1 MGGSLAD
8 SRGHPDEAERRLTET
23 PNSSPPHATQGADG
37 ELRLPRPPGVIRLFW
52 ARHLRT
58 ADILIASIY
67 AFPEAVARIVTYVD
81 GSLSPVLNTFA
92 LLLGAVT
99 TVALYKRRSAPM
111 TALIITLAV
120 TALFIWNSS
129 SMGPIALTIAL
140 YSVAVH
146 HSVRAA
152 WIGLGATAV
161 AVALAG
167 LATAGIATDPADA
180 DVISTI
186 IGGLFAVLIGIN
198 IGNRKRYIGALVDRA
213 GQLARERDQQA
224 QLAAASER
232 SRIAR
237 EMHDIVAHSLSVMIR
252 LADGAEAMVE
262 KDPDASL
269 AAIRNVG
276 STGRAS
282 LAEMRRLLG
291 ILRDEENEIAERAP
305 QPTLDE
311 LPQLVES
318 YRATGLPAT
327 LTVTGVPPVGQGAQV
342 TIYRA
347 VQEALTNALRY
358 ASQPSRV
365 DVVLECA
372 DGAVTVTV
380 TDDGKAGET
389 PVSEGTGRGL
399 VGMAERAALYGGTVT
414 SGPMSGGGWRVHM
427 TMPETGENP

>member
-1 MGGSLAD
+1 M
-8 SRGHPDEAERRLTET
+8 
-23 PNSSPPHATQGADG
+23 DG

-52 ARHLRT
+52 ARHQRT
-58 ADILIASIY
+58 ADVLVALIYGI
-67 AFPEAVARIVTYVD
+67 PEAISRIVTYVD
-81 GSLSPVLNTFA
+81 GSMPPAFNTLA

-99 TVALYKRRSAPM
+99 TVALYRRRTAPIP
-111 TALIITLAV
+111 ALVIALAV

-129 SMGPIALTIAL
+129 SMGGIALTIAL

-146 HSVRAA
+146 HSVKAS
-152 WIGLGATAV
+152 WIGLGATAATV
-161 AVALAG
+161 TLAG
-167 LATAGIATDPADA
+167 IFTAGMVTDPGDG
-180 DVISTI
+180 DVLSTI
-186 IGGLFAVLIGIN
+186 ILGLFAVLVGIN
-198 IGNRKRYIGALVDRA
+198 VGNRVRYIGALVDRA

-262 KDPDASL
+262 KDPAASL

-276 STGRAS
+276 TTGRAS

-291 ILRDEENEIAERAP
+291 VLRDEESELAERMP

-311 LPQLVES
+311 LPQLVDS
-318 YRATGLPAT
+318 YRGAGLPVT
-327 LTVTGVPPVGQGAQV
+327 LTISGVPPTGQGAQV

-358 ASQPSRV
+358 ARQPSRV
-365 DVVLECA
+365 DVVLTCVES
-372 DGAVTVTV
+372 AVTLTV
-380 TDDGKAGET
+380 TDDGTAGAR
-389 PVSEGTGRGL
+389 PDSEGSGRGL
-399 VGMAERAALYGGTVT
+399 IGMAERAALYGGTVE
-414 SGPMSGGGWRVHM
+414 SGPQPNGGWRVRM
-427 TMPETGENP
+427 TMPQAGEDS

>member
-1 MGGSLAD
+1 M
-8 SRGHPDEAERRLTET
+8 PK
-23 PNSSPPHATQGADG
+23 SSPPHTPQGADG

-52 ARHLRT
+52 ARHLRA
-58 ADILIASIY
+58 ADILIMLVY
-67 AFPEAVARIVTYVD
+67 ALPEGIARIVTYVD
-81 GSLSPVLNTFA
+81 GSLPPAFNTLA

-99 TVALYKRRSAPM
+99 AVALYKRRTAPI
-111 TALIITLAV
+111 TALVISLAV

-129 SMGPIALTIAL
+129 SMGGIALLISL

-146 HSVRAA
+146 DSVRAS
-152 WIGLGATAV
+152 WIGLGATAATV
-161 AVALAG
+161 TLAG
-167 LATAGIATDPADA
+167 LATAGMATDPADA
-180 DVISTI
+180 DAVSTI

-262 KDPDASL
+262 KDPEASL

-291 ILRDEENEIAERAP
+291 VLRDEENELAERTP
-305 QPTLDE
+305 QPTLDD

-318 YRATGLPAT
+318 YRAAGLPAT
-327 LTVTGVPPVGQGAQV
+327 LTVTGVPPTGQGAQL

-358 ASQPSRV
+358 ARQPSRV
-365 DVVLECA
+365 DVRLECA
-372 DGAVTVTV
+372 HGAVDVTV
-380 TDDGKAGET
+380 TDDGQAGET
-389 PVSEGTGRGL
+389 PASEGTGRGL
-399 VGMAERAALYGGTVT
+399 IGMAERAALFGGTVT
-414 SGPMSGGGWRVHM
+414 SGRLAGGGWRVHM
-427 TMPETGENP
+427 TMPETGENS

>member
-1 MGGSLAD
+1 M
-8 SRGHPDEAERRLTET
+8 
-23 PNSSPPHATQGADG
+23 DG

-52 ARHLRT
+52 ARHQRT
-58 ADILIASIY
+58 ADVLVTLIY
-67 AFPEAVARIVTYVD
+67 ALPEGIARIVTYVD
-81 GSLSPVLNTFA
+81 GSIPPVLNTLA

-99 TVALYKRRSAPM
+99 AAALYGRRRRPIP
-111 TALIITLAV
+111 ALVISLAV
-120 TALFIWNSS
+120 TSLFLWSSS
-129 SMGPIALTIAL
+129 SMGGIALVISL

-152 WIGLGATAV
+152 WIGLGAAAV
-161 AVALAG
+161 SLTLSGIVTIDMLEDVWSNDVLSALI
-167 LATAGIATDPADA
+167 LC
-180 DVISTI
+180 
-186 IGGLFAVLIGIN
+186 LFAVLVGIN
-198 IGNRKRYIGALVDRA
+198 VGNRVRYIGALVDRA

-262 KDPDASL
+262 KDPAASL

-282 LAEMRRLLG
+282 LADMRRLLG
-291 ILRDEENEIAERAP
+291 VLRDEESELAERMP

-311 LPQLVES
+311 LPQLVDS
-318 YRATGLPAT
+318 YRGAGLPVT
-327 LTVTGVPPVGQGAQV
+327 LTISGVPPTGQAAQV

-358 ASQPSRV
+358 ARQASQV
-365 DVVLECA
+365 HVVLDCS
-372 DGAVTVTV
+372 DAVTLTV
-380 TDDGKAGET
+380 TDDGTAGPRAES
-389 PVSEGTGRGL
+389 VGTGRGL
-399 VGMAERAALYGGTVT
+399 LGMAERAALYGGTVE
-414 SGPMSGGGWRVHM
+414 SGPQPNGGWRVRM
-427 TMPETGENP
+427 TMPEAGEGS

>member
-1 MGGSLAD
+1 
-8 SRGHPDEAERRLTET
+8 
-23 PNSSPPHATQGADG
+23 
-37 ELRLPRPPGVIRLFW
+37 VIRSFW

-58 ADILIASIY
+58 ADILITLIY
-67 AFPEAVARIVTYVD
+67 AIPEFIARIVSYID
-81 GSLSPVLNTFA
+81 GSLPPALNTLA
-92 LLLGAVT
+92 LLLGVVT
-99 TVALYKRRSAPM
+99 TAALYKRRSAPV
-111 TALIITLAV
+111 TAVVISLAV

-129 SMGPIALTIAL
+129 SMGGIALMISL
-140 YSVAVH
+140 YAVAVH
-146 HSVRAA
+146 HSVRAS
-152 WIGLGATAV
+152 WIALGATAA
-161 AVALAG
+161 AVTLVG
-167 LATAGIATDPADA
+167 LVTAGMVTDPADA

-186 IGGLFAVLIGIN
+186 LGGLFAVLIGIN

-262 KDPDASL
+262 KDPEASL

-291 ILRDEENEIAERAP
+291 VLRDEENELAERTP

-318 YRATGLPAT
+318 YRAAGLPAT
-327 LTVTGVPPVGQGAQV
+327 LTVTGVPPTGQGAQV

-347 VQEALTNALRY
+347 VPEALTNALRY
-358 ASQPSRV
+358 ARQPTRV
-365 DVVLECA
+365 EVLLECA
-372 DGAVTVTV
+372 DGAVAVTV
-380 TDDGKAGET
+380 TDDGAPGET
-389 PVSEGTGRGL
+389 AVSEGSGRGL
-399 VGMAERAALYGGTVT
+399 IGMAERAALYGGQVT
-414 SGPMSGGGWRVHM
+414 SGRLPGGGWRVRM
-427 TMPETGENP
+427 TLPEAGEEA

>member
-1 MGGSLAD
+1 M
-8 SRGHPDEAERRLTET
+8 
-23 PNSSPPHATQGADG
+23 
-37 ELRLPRPPGVIRLFW
+37 IRSFW

-58 ADILIASIY
+58 ADILITLIY
-67 AFPEAVARIVTYVD
+67 AIPEAVARIVTYVD
-81 GSLSPVLNTFA
+81 GSLPPAFNTLE

-99 TVALYKRRSAPM
+99 AVALYKRRTAPV
-111 TALIITLAV
+111 TAVVISLAV
-120 TALFIWNSS
+120 SALFIWNATG
-129 SMGPIALTIAL
+129 MAPIALVIAL
-140 YSVAVH
+140 YSIAVH

-152 WIGLGATAV
+152 WIGLGTTAV
-161 AVALAG
+161 VLTVSGIVTAG
-167 LATAGIATDPADA
+167 LITDPGND
-180 DVISTI
+180 DVVSTLVI
-186 IGGLFAVLIGIN
+186 GLFAVLIGIN
-198 IGNRKRYIGALVDRA
+198 IGNRKRYISALVDRA

-262 KDPDASL
+262 KDPEASL

-291 ILRDEENEIAERAP
+291 VLRDEENEIAERTP
-305 QPTLDE
+305 QPTLEE

-318 YRATGLPAT
+318 YQAAGLPAT
-327 LTVTGVPPVGQGAQV
+327 LTVTGVPPTGQGAQI

-358 ASQPSRV
+358 ARQPTRV
-365 DVVLECA
+365 DVLLECVGA
-372 DGAVTVTV
+372 AVTVTV
-380 TDDGKAGET
+380 TDDGAPG
-389 PVSEGTGRGL
+389 VAAASEGSGRGL
-399 VGMAERAALYGGTVT
+399 IGMAERAALYGGNVT
-414 SGPMSGGGWRVHM
+414 SGRLSGGGWRVRM
-427 TMPETGENP
+427 TLPEAGEEL

>member
-1 MGGSLAD
+1 MLLYAVPEGIA
-8 SRGHPDEAERRLTET
+8 RILTY
-23 PNSSPPHATQGADG
+23 ADG
-37 ELRLPRPPGVIRLFW
+37 
-52 ARHLRT
+52 
-58 ADILIASIY
+58 SIPS
-67 AFPEAVARIVTYVD
+67 A
-81 GSLSPVLNTFA
+81 LNTLA

-99 TVALYKRRSAPM
+99 SVALYKRRSAPIA
-111 TALIITLAV
+111 ALIISLAV
-120 TALFIWNSS
+120 TSLFIWNED
-129 SMGPIALTIAL
+129 SMGGIALAIAL

-146 HSVRAA
+146 HSVRAS

-161 AVALAG
+161 TVTLAG
-167 LATAGIATDPADA
+167 FVTAGMVRQYADSDA
-180 DVISTI
+180 ISSI
-186 IGGLFAVLIGIN
+186 IVGLFAVLIGIN

-262 KDPDASL
+262 KDPEASL

-291 ILRDEENEIAERAP
+291 VLRDEENELAERTP
-305 QPTLDE
+305 QPTLEE

-318 YRATGLPAT
+318 YRAAGLPAV
-327 LTVTGVPPVGQGAQV
+327 LTVTGMPPTGQGAQV

-358 ASQPSRV
+358 AREPRRV
-365 DVVLECA
+365 DVQLECA

-380 TDDGKAGET
+380 IDDGAPGET
-389 PVSEGTGRGL
+389 PESEGTGRGL
-399 VGMAERAALYGGTVT
+399 IGMAERAALFGGTVT
-414 SGPMSGGGWRVHM
+414 SGRLRGGGWRVQM
-427 TMPETGENP
+427 TMPETGEKP

>member
-1 MGGSLAD
+1 M
-8 SRGHPDEAERRLTET
+8 
-23 PNSSPPHATQGADG
+23 DG

-52 ARHLRT
+52 ARHGRA
-58 ADILIASIY
+58 ADVLVTLIY
-67 AFPEAVARIVTYVD
+67 AIPESIARIVTYFD
-81 GSLSPVLNTFA
+81 LSLPVGLNTFA
-92 LLLGAVT
+92 VILAAVT
-99 TVALYKRRSAPM
+99 AVALYQRRRWPVAAVVIS
-111 TALIITLAV
+111 LAV
-120 TALFIWNSS
+120 TALFVWDTS
-129 SMGPIALTIAL
+129 SMAPIALTIAL

-152 WIGLGATAV
+152 WIGLGASAV
-161 AVALAG
+161 TLILAAI
-167 LATAGIATDPADA
+167 ATAPIATEPGSANVA
-180 DVISTI
+180 AVITI
-186 IGGLFAVLIGIN
+186 SLFAVLVGIN

-262 KDPDASL
+262 KDPEASL
-269 AAIRNVG
+269 VAIRNVA

-291 ILRDEENEIAERAP
+291 VLRDEENELAERTP

-318 YRATGLPAT
+318 YRAAGLPVT
-327 LTVTGVPPVGQGAQV
+327 LTVTGVVPTGQGAQI

-358 ASQPSRV
+358 SRQPSAV
-365 DVVLECA
+365 QVVLECA
-372 DGAVTVTV
+372 DGAVTLAV
-380 TDDGKAGET
+380 TDDGTGGQAA
-389 PVSEGTGRGL
+389 PSEGTGRGL
-399 VGMAERAALYGGTVT
+399 IGMAERAALFGGTVT
-414 SGPMSGGGWRVHM
+414 SGPLPNGGWRVRM
-427 TMPETGENP
+427 TMPDIGETP

>member
-1 MGGSLAD
+1 M
-8 SRGHPDEAERRLTET
+8 
-23 PNSSPPHATQGADG
+23 
-37 ELRLPRPPGVIRLFW
+37 
-52 ARHLRT
+52 RT